1 LTAGLAFGAG
11 SGFAAGSGCS
21 AFGSVFSATGAA
33 GFFACGFGAGFLAA
47 GFGFSA
53 GAASANSDLRRLT
66 TGGSIVEDAEDTNSP
81 ISSSLFSASRDVI
94 PSCLATSWT
103 RSFAT
108 ILLFWLNRGLH

>member
-1 LTAGLAFGAG
+1 
-11 SGFAAGSGCS
+11 S